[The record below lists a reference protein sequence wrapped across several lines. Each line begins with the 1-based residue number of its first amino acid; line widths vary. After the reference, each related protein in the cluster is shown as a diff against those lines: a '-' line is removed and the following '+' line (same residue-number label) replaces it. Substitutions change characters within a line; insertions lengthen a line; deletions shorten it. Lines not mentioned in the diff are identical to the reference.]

1 MVCLTA
7 SNGADTRTNL
17 APGADR
23 PVFPGCAVG
32 PTSTSAP
39 ALRVRLGGVTEP
51 KPSAA
56 DAVHPIVRQT
66 AEWAWRLLVIFALV
80 AVLAA
85 AVRRLDT
92 VVIPL
97 AVAML
102 AAALLAP
109 LVDWMQ
115 RRGVP
120 RGVGVF
126 VALVGSLGLVAG
138 VVTFVV
144 EQFIVGV
151 PQLSDEFTNS
161 IHKVQDWAI
170 NGPMHL
176 SDDQIRNA
184 GDAAVRAIQ
193 SNQDTLTSG
202 ALTTATMIG
211 HILTGTFLTLFIL
224 IFLLYSGDQ
233 IWRFVTRVVPTP
245 HRERVRT
252 AGELGFG
259 SLVGFVR
266 ATVVVAAV
274 DAIGIGAGLALLGV
288 PLALPLG
295 SLVFI
300 SAFIPII
307 GAFLAGFVAV
317 FIALVT
323 KGFVT
328 ALIVLGIIVAVMQL
342 EGHVLQPLLL
352 GRAVRIHPLA
362 VVLAIAAGVVLGG
375 IAGGLLAVPLVAVL
389 NTAIRSLLAA
399 DPGEMLGELTPDR
412 KGIYVAEP
420 DSPQDGEHPA
430 SNSPQ
435 VLGRFDLGALLAEVQ
450 RRLPLAR
457 TVALPPRRAGSDP
470 ERSSSTVRPKPEM
483 SSADVP
489 PATPHRGMP

>member
-1 MVCLTA
+1 M
-7 SNGADTRTNL
+7 
-17 APGADR
+17 
-23 PVFPGCAVG
+23 
-32 PTSTSAP
+32 
-39 ALRVRLGGVTEP
+39 TEP

-97 AVAML
+97 AIAML

-120 RGVGVF
+120 RGLGVF

-144 EQFIVGV
+144 EQFVVGV

-161 IHKVQDWAI
+161 IHEVQDWAI

-176 SDDQIRNA
+176 SDEQIRNA
-184 GDAAVRAIQ
+184 GDATVRAIQ

-233 IWRFVTRVVPTP
+233 IWRFVTRVVPAA

-389 NTAIRSLLAA
+389 NTAIRSLLAT
-399 DPGEMLGELTPDR
+399 DPEELLGELTPDR

-420 DSPQDGEHPA
+420 DSPESGD
-430 SNSPQ
+430 NSAAGAQ
-435 VLGRFDLGALLAEVQ
+435 TLGRFDIGALLAEAQ

-457 TVALPPRRAGSDP
+457 TTDSEQSRPESELAPELEQKTVTDRRETRDEQG
-470 ERSSSTVRPKPEM
+470 
-483 SSADVP
+483 
-489 PATPHRGMP
+489 

>member
-1 MVCLTA
+1 M
-7 SNGADTRTNL
+7 
-17 APGADR
+17 
-23 PVFPGCAVG
+23 
-32 PTSTSAP
+32 
-39 ALRVRLGGVTEP
+39 TEP
-51 KPSAA
+51 KPTAA

-80 AVLAA
+80 GVLAA

-97 AVAML
+97 SIAML
-102 AAALLAP
+102 AAALLVP

-115 RRGVP
+115 RRGLP
-120 RGVGVF
+120 RGLGVF
-126 VALVGSLGLVAG
+126 VAMVGSLGLVAG

-144 EQFIVGV
+144 EQFVVGV

-161 IHKVQDWAI
+161 IHQVQDWLI

-176 SDDQIRNA
+176 SDEQIRNA

-224 IFLLYSGDQ
+224 IFFLYSGYQ
-233 IWRFVTRVVPTP
+233 IWEFVTRIVPRP

-266 ATVVVAAV
+266 ATVAVAAV

-288 PLALPLG
+288 PLALPLA

-323 KGFVT
+323 KGPVT

-362 VVLAIAAGVVLGG
+362 VVVAIAAGVVLGG

-389 NTAIRSLLAA
+389 NTAIRSLLAD
-399 DPGEMLGELTPDR
+399 DPEELLAESTPDG

-420 DSPQDGEHPA
+420 DSPEPDGGPA
-430 SNSPQ
+430 SGEPENT
-435 VLGRFDLGALLAEVQ
+435 GRFDLAGLLAGAQ
-450 RRLPLAR
+450 RRLPLTRTAEPDGAR
-457 TVALPPRRAGSDP
+457 P
-470 ERSSSTVRPKPEM
+470 EPDAEPEEPGGRP
-483 SSADVP
+483 
-489 PATPHRGMP
+489 G